1 MERFIKLPEPSKERR
16 KELEELEN
24 EFNLK
29 FPKEFKDFFV
39 YYELNDFKLIPKK
52 GLAYKSNQIKEY
64 YADEILISHF
74 CSKQEMLDWY
84 EMFFPIG
91 FSNGEGIQVVI
102 SYGSAFIVLI
112 ANEGSPDYGKVLFY
126 DLEMAPDQV
135 FILGN
140 TFDEFLSYIT
150 EI

>member
-1 MERFIKLPEPSKERR
+1 MNRFLKLPEISKEREN
-16 KELEELEN
+16 ELGELEN

-39 YYELNDFKLIPKK
+39 YYELNDFKLSPKK
-52 GLAYKSNQIKEY
+52 GLAYKSDRIKEY
-64 YADEILISHF
+64 YTDNILISHF
-74 CSKQEMLDWY
+74 CSKQEMLNWY

-91 FSNGEGIQVVI
+91 FSNGEGIQVVT

-112 ANEGSPDYGKVLFY
+112 ANEGSPNYGKVMYY
-126 DLEMAPDQV
+126 DLEMAPDQIFV
-135 FILGN
+135 LGD
-140 TFDEFLSYIT
+140 TFNEFLSYIT